1 MQVRNFV
8 FEDGGWLL
16 EGMHTFEPGDPLTV
30 VHDSFEHIDSTEGLE
45 AELRAFGAMWWL
57 RGETA
62 WWSRFPGSEP
72 RPEQVMYYDIAKF
85 IIENDFFIDNVGKRF
100 KLEDEEEEFLTLLRK
115 LVEEAIEREVQYLS
129 KPVARKV
136 IQEAASTAMDWLRVG
151 YRAARRKYPDNFAV
165 ADLMYDIYMRVR
177 NLHVRAYEGSTL
189 QLKYTLNGKFL
200 QVYLDGEL
208 Q

>member
-1 MQVRNFV
+1 MQVRNFIY
-8 FEDGGWLL
+8 EDGGWML

-115 LVEEAIEREVQYLS
+115 LVEEAIEREVQYLY

-165 ADLMYDIYMRVR
+165 SDLMYDIYMRVR
-177 NLHVRAYEGSTL
+177 QLHVRAYEGSTL

>member
-8 FEDGGWLL
+8 FEDDGWLM

-85 IIENDFFIDNVGKRF
+85 IIENDFLIDNVGKRF

-115 LVEEAIEREVQYLS
+115 LVEEAIEREVQYLD

-165 ADLMYDIYMRVR
+165 SDLMYDIYMRVR
-177 NLHVRAYEGSTL
+177 QLHVRAYEGSTL

>member
-1 MQVRNFV
+1 MQVRNFT
-8 FEDGGWLL
+8 FEDGGWLMD
-16 EGMHTFEPGDPLTV
+16 GMHTFEPGDPLTV
-30 VHDSFEHIDSTEGLE
+30 IHDSFEYIDSTEGLE

-62 WWSRFPGSEP
+62 WWSRFRQTEE
-72 RPEQVMYYDIAKF
+72 RPEHVMYYYIAKF
-85 IIENDFFIDNVGKRF
+85 VIENDFLIDNVGKRF
-100 KLEDEEEEFLTLLRK
+100 KLGDEEEEFLEILRK
-115 LVEEAIEREVQYLS
+115 LVEEAMERESQYLN
-129 KPVARKV
+129 KLVARSV
-136 IQEAASTAMDWLRVG
+136 IHQASVLAMDWLRVG

-165 ADLMYDIYMRVR
+165 ADLMYGLYKKVQYVTPM
-177 NLHVRAYEGSTL
+177 AWEGSTL

>member
-8 FEDGGWLL
+8 FEDGGWLM
-16 EGMHTFEPGDPLTV
+16 EDMHTFEPGDPLTV
-30 VHDSFEHIDSTEGLE
+30 IHDSFEHIDSTEGLE

-57 RGETA
+57 RGETD

-85 IIENDFFIDNVGKRF
+85 IIENDFLIDNVGKRF
-100 KLEDEEEEFLTLLRK
+100 KLGDEEEEFLSLLRK

-177 NLHVRAYEGSTL
+177 QLHVRAYEGSTL

>member
-1 MQVRNFV
+1 MQVRNFTY
-8 FEDGGWLL
+8 EDGGWVLD
-16 EGMHTFEPGDPLTV
+16 GMDTFDPGDSLTV

-85 IIENDFFIDNVGKRF
+85 IIENDFLIDNVGKRF
-100 KLEDEEEEFLTLLRK
+100 KLEDEEEEFLSLLRK
-115 LVEEAIEREVQYLS
+115 LVEEAIEREVQYYD

-136 IQEAASTAMDWLRVG
+136 IQEAASIAMDWLRVG

-200 QVYLDGEL
+200 QVYLDGEPI
-208 Q
+208 